1 MLAACGLSGLIFGL
15 MHLTNLA
22 FLPAPAVIAQVV
34 SATFAGVLLAAIYFR
49 SANIWA
55 TVFLHALYD
64 MAGSLG
70 SSPLSQQPNCWDL
83 GSLNVLRSR
92 RTPQDAPCRF
102 LCAGICTVC
111 IIESA
116 SLNGQNQTSASQAFC
131 PGGASA

>member
-15 MHLTNLA
+15 MHLMNLA

-70 SSPLSQQPNCWDL
+70 SLLQT
-83 GSLNVLRSR
+83 GS
-92 RTPQDAPCRF
+92 A
-102 LCAGICTVC
+102 A
-111 IIESA
+111 
-116 SLNGQNQTSASQAFC
+116 
-131 PGGASA
+131 ASAPVDAGMAQALAVSMPMVLGVLIGCIALFLLRKSKFGQV

>member
-1 MLAACGLSGLIFGL
+1 MIFGL
-15 MHLTNLA
+15 MHLMNLA

-70 SSPLSQQPNCWDL
+70 SLLQT
-83 GSLNVLRSR
+83 GS
-92 RTPQDAPCRF
+92 A
-102 LCAGICTVC
+102 A
-111 IIESA
+111 
-116 SLNGQNQTSASQAFC
+116 
-131 PGGASA
+131 ASAPVDAGMAQALAVSMPMVFGVLIGCIALFLLRKSKFGQAQETWSGMFDGPVSGE